1 MRDKKRLTSLFIIGL
16 TAICLLNGC
25 KKNGNETEK
34 QTESAQTESTP
45 AETESVQKTYTSES
59 STFSIDLPD
68 SSWNVTTE
76 GIKNKWVFQ
85 AEGVG
90 RINIAHKKSKLKAKN
105 LPQSQEEAIALL
117 NKEKENAFEN
127 VEFKKESISN
137 ADLYYY
143 AAGTSDSELG
153 YSYFIRYLISTEKE
167 GYTVTAKLTASDT
180 ETVQAVKNA
189 VTSFQ
194 ILREDSEKASE
205 DEGNQADSE
214 KTENSEKA
222 ENSEGGSQV
231 EDNGSSDAAETD
243 EEYRYFFDAE
253 GNTVYAYPSEDGVWR
268 DKDGNVS
275 FTFLENGVEDSNGK
289 QYYYDPPQYQN
300 SSSGNESV
308 QSSSS
313 GGQVVDFYDAN
324 GNYITATQDADG
336 RWAGSDGKTYTFS
349 EEGVTDSDGNF
360 TKW

>member
-16 TAICLLNGC
+16 AAICLLNGC

-34 QTESAQTESTP
+34 QTESTQTESTP
-45 AETESVQKTYTSES
+45 AETESASKTYTSES

-68 SSWNVTTE
+68 NSWNVTTE

-90 RINIAHKKSKLKAKN
+90 QITIAHRKSKLKAKN

-117 NKEKENAFEN
+117 NKEKANAFEEA
-127 VEFKKESISN
+127 EFKKESISN

-153 YSYFIRYLISTEKE
+153 YRYFIRYLINAEKE
-167 GYTVTAKLTASDT
+167 GYTITAKLSVSDA
-180 ETVQAVKNA
+180 ESIQAVKNA

-194 ILREDSEKASE
+194 ILREDSKKTSE
-205 DEGNQADSE
+205 DGENQEDGGKPENKDDSVQDE
-214 KTENSEKA
+214 EN
-222 ENSEGGSQV
+222 
-231 EDNGSSDAAETD
+231 EDSGSSDAAGTD
-243 EEYRYFFDAE
+243 EEYRYFFDSE
-253 GNTVYAYPSEDGVWR
+253 GNTVYAYPSDDGVWR

-275 FTFLENGVEDSNGK
+275 FSFWENGVEDSNGK
-289 QYYYDPPQYQN
+289 KYSYDPPQYQN
-300 SSSGNESV
+300 DSSGNESG

-313 GGQVVDFYDAN
+313 GGQIVDFYDAN
-324 GNYITATQDADG
+324 GNYITATQNADG
-336 RWAGSDGKTYTFS
+336 RWMGSDGKTYTFS

-360 TKW
+360 SKW